1 MIDKAEFIKDETLQ
15 TSPVE
20 TIEEAMEE
28 IEAQKEDLKT
38 EVE

>member
-1 MIDKAEFIKDETLQ
+1 MPKIIIDDNGDELEVFT
-15 TSPVE
+15 
-20 TIEEAMEE
+20 AEE